1 MSQFI
6 WGDLQKSLDDDE
18 TIEQAI
24 ARVVAEHE
32 ADPAA
37 HQGEGESLQNHKAN
51 EILDHPMGS
60 VKNDKN
66 SSYSFL
72 YNLLFTDFADWQ
84 KSAGFSR
91 SYGGDVVFQS
101 GSGTGN
107 FNLTKEFNYHFTYIN
122 SSVSFYFSLD
132 TVLIAYDWNDNCYI
146 SFGLGYP
153 AYNDNAFVGFE
164 VKGNKLFTVCYKQN
178 GSRYSKEILGVNPL
192 DESLKNYYFV
202 YDATLK
208 ELSFFISNNL
218 VDVVSYELQD
228 LSFDF
233 DLLYRVNIRLNG
245 VSVASQEFY
254 FYSPKLSIDY
264 TY

>member
-1 MSQFI
+1 
-6 WGDLQKSLDDDE
+6 
-18 TIEQAI
+18 
-24 ARVVAEHE
+24 
-32 ADPAA
+32 
-37 HQGEGESLQNHKAN
+37 LQNHKAN

-66 SSYSFL
+66 SSYAFL

-84 KSAGFSR
+84 KSVDFSR

-107 FNLTKEFNYHFTYIN
+107 FNLTKEFNYLFTYIS
-122 SSVSFYFSLD
+122 SSVSF
-132 TVLIAYDWNDNCYI
+132 YI

-153 AYNDNAFVGFE
+153 AYNSNAFVGFE
-164 VKGNKLFTVCYKQN
+164 VKGNKLFTVCKKQN

-208 ELSFFISNNL
+208 ELSFYISNNL
-218 VDVVSYELQD
+218 VDVVSYDLQD

-245 VSVASQEFY
+245 VSAGSQEFY
-254 FYSPKLSIDY
+254 FYSPKFSVDY